1 MESLDFDSEFE
12 RVLSLIF
19 PPDNFPDLYWRIFN
33 FNWLPNPYHQECFRK
48 HCVDVGR
55 RMEKLCSLDNLLQ
68 DTWKEDIT
76 YAYLVGF
83 LHDIAKPLVERTDGL
98 GQQSFRG
105 HAQVGARLVTLRFQ
119 DEIPKDVLLTM
130 GVLIDCHM
138 CQLRNLSSSTEHRL
152 RVNAVLHMYLPRIR
166 HIFSLLMCLNAA
178 DQSSKQPPFQADG
191 YGYLNQSPFTF
202 RKDRRV
208 VIYLLG
214 PTGSGKST
222 IARALVEELANCG
235 SVLHLQRDDILM
247 KLAQEGESY
256 TNCYNRIQNT
266 PGLKRQLQTLWKE
279 CLDSASADIILV
291 DTCQTYYWSHTIEFV
306 NCLRIGVYCVPFN
319 LIDPYAHWRN
329 PRIEFPPTK
338 WSGYPTLLTEKCPW
352 QLDVGTG
359 LWNLVPSIVKRY
371 FNQSWPE
378 SLDDHPSLATLWNE
392 SSLSKICA
400 QFPPKG
406 IHFKK
411 EYALKD
417 YDVYQAT
424 YKPLSDVTWGP
435 TRFYRGEFFLMNEN
449 TKRLS
454 PLRSGLPTFT
464 RHQTF
469 LPTFES
475 VVVTP
480 KFDGRL
486 VNILFVPLHHPYY
499 HLLPTW
505 FVEDRNEFGL
515 FLVGSKQKLFMD
527 IHLRKKFNTVIENFD
542 TFIRSYATY
551 FQDQDCLKTLH
562 FEMMT
567 EADSPELTVYYPQN
581 FCKFIGCTTFT
592 NDHRWFALAKPSDAR
607 AVPQKTFQTTKAC
620 QAYVNEL
627 HDQFLKGDTLSE
639 PEGCVL
645 YFWDDQG
652 RLVDIVKTKF
662 PEYLAVNNPKKHTK
676 EYQETLANPLLSQ
689 RFQKIRN
696 LKKDLMTSELKKS
709 IHEFLKKNTKDR
721 KEFAL
726 YMEENKHKILEFQV
740 QLDEISLKTRIKA
753 RNIRHEIFL
762 HYPYIHKTI
771 ANIFRP
777 LDEIADEE

>member
-1 MESLDFDSEFE
+1 
-12 RVLSLIF
+12 F

-33 FNWLPNPYHQECFRK
+33 FNWLPNPHHQEYFRK

-55 RMEKLCSLDNLLQ
+55 CMEKLCSLDNLLQ

-83 LHDIAKPLVERTDGL
+83 LHDIAKPLLERTDGL

-119 DEIPKDVLLTM
+119 DEILKDVLLTM

-266 PGLKRQLQTLWKE
+266 P
-279 CLDSASADIILV
+279 V

-454 PLRSGLPTFT
+454 PLRSGLPTFS

-469 LPTFES
+469 LPTFDS
-475 VVVTP
+475 IVVTP
-480 KFDGRL
+480 KFDGSL
-486 VNILFVPLHHPYY
+486 
-499 HLLPTW
+499 
-505 FVEDRNEFGL
+505 
-515 FLVGSKQKLFMD
+515 
-527 IHLRKKFNTVIENFD
+527 
-542 TFIRSYATY
+542 
-551 FQDQDCLKTLH
+551 DQDCLKTLH

>member
-1 MESLDFDSEFE
+1 MQELC
-12 RVLSLIF
+12 RLN
-19 PPDNFPDLYWRIFN
+19 NFL
-33 FNWLPNPYHQECFRK
+33 QEI
-48 HCVDVGR
+48 
-55 RMEKLCSLDNLLQ
+55 
-68 DTWKEDIT
+68 WKEDIT
-76 YAYLVGF
+76 CAYLVGF
-83 LHDIAKPLVERTDGL
+83 LHDIAKPLVERTNGL

-138 CQLRNLSSSTEHRL
+138 CCLRNLSSSTEHCL
-152 RVNAVLHMYLPRIR
+152 RVNAVLHMYLPHIP
-166 HIFSLLMCLNAA
+166 HIFSLLMCLHAA
-178 DQSSKQPPFQADG
+178 DQLSKQPPFQADG
-191 YGYLNQSPFTF
+191 YGYLYQSPFTF

-208 VIYLLG
+208 VIFLLG

-222 IARALVEELANCG
+222 IARALAEDLASCG

-256 TNCYNRIQNT
+256 TDCYNRIQNT

-291 DTCQTYYWSHTIEFV
+291 DTCQTYYWSHTIEFI
-306 NCLRIGVYCVPFN
+306 NCFRIGVYCVPFN
-319 LIDPYAHWRN
+319 LIDTFAHWRN

-338 WSGYPTLLTEKCPW
+338 WSGYPTLLTEQCPW

-359 LWNLVPSIVKRY
+359 LWNLVPSIVQRY

-378 SLDDHPSLATLWNE
+378 SLDNHPSLATLWNE
-392 SSLSKICA
+392 SNLSNICA
-400 QFPPKG
+400 QFPHKG

-424 YKPLSDVTWGP
+424 YTPLSDVTWGP
-435 TRFYRGEFFLMNEN
+435 TRFYRGEFLLMNKN

-464 RHQTF
+464 RHQTS

-515 FLVGSKQKLFMD
+515 FGGIK
-527 IHLRKKFNTVIENFD
+527 T
-542 TFIRSYATY
+542 
-551 FQDQDCLKTLH
+551 KTLH
-562 FEMMT
+562 GYT
-567 EADSPELTVYYPQN
+567 S
-581 FCKFIGCTTFT
+581 
-592 NDHRWFALAKPSDAR
+592 
-607 AVPQKTFQTTKAC
+607 PQK
-620 QAYVNEL
+620 
-627 HDQFLKGDTLSE
+627 
-639 PEGCVL
+639 
-645 YFWDDQG
+645 
-652 RLVDIVKTKF
+652 I
-662 PEYLAVNNPKKHTK
+662 
-676 EYQETLANPLLSQ
+676 
-689 RFQKIRN
+689 
-696 LKKDLMTSELKKS
+696 
-709 IHEFLKKNTKDR
+709 
-721 KEFAL
+721 
-726 YMEENKHKILEFQV
+726 
-740 QLDEISLKTRIKA
+740 
-753 RNIRHEIFL
+753 
-762 HYPYIHKTI
+762 
-771 ANIFRP
+771 
-777 LDEIADEE
+777 